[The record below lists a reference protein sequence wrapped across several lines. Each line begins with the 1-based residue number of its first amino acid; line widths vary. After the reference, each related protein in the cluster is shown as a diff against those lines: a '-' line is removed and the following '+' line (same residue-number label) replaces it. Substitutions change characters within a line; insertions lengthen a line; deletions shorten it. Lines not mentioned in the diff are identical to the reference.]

1 LIGLAWFWK
10 NLHIYFTYKKK
21 YNMSYEN
28 FPESH
33 KSVENTVV
41 KNNNG
46 RNILTAILVI
56 LLLGTWGYIIY
67 DRNKVRQE
75 KEGLTTQI
83 VTSDSAK
90 NELQRELDD
99 AALRLDA
106 LKTSNVKADSLLK
119 TKDKDIQGLKS
130 KVQAILNDKNAT
142 ASQLSEARRLIAQLK
157 GNIDTYTAEIESLK
171 AENTQLTED
180 KRVVTQQRDVVQK
193 NYDSANQV
201 IKQKEDVIDVGSTL
215 HASNFSIVGVKEKS
229 SGKEKITTTAK
240 RVDKLRI
247 SFDID
252 ENRITQSGPKDIY
265 VCITAPDGKPV
276 AVDALGS
283 GKFVTRDGVERQFT
297 KKIQINYEQGQKEPV
312 KVEWSQNSNF
322 QTGNYKIE
330 IYNNGFKIGEGVRS
344 FKKGGL
350 FS

>member
-1 LIGLAWFWK
+1 
-10 NLHIYFTYKKK
+10 
-21 YNMSYEN
+21 MSYEN
-28 FPESH
+28 FPESN
-33 KSVENTVV
+33 SPVEKTTV
-41 KNNNG
+41 KNNNN
-46 RNILTAILVI
+46 RNILTVLLVI
-56 LLLGTWGYIIY
+56 ALLGTWGYIIY
-67 DRNKVRQE
+67 DKNKTQQE
-75 KEGLTTQI
+75 KQELTTQI
-83 VTSDSAK
+83 VNSDSSK

-106 LKTSNVKADSLLK
+106 LKTTNVKADSLLK
-119 TKDKDIQGLKS
+119 TKDKDIEALKS
-130 KVQAILNDKNAT
+130 RVQAILNDKKAT
-142 ASQLSEARRLIAQLK
+142 TAQLAEARRLIAQLK

-171 AENTQLTED
+171 AENSQLTED

-193 NYDSANQV
+193 NYDSANTV
-201 IKQKEDVIDVGSTL
+201 IKQKEDVIDIGSTL
-215 HASNFSIVGVKEKS
+215 HASNFKIEGIKERH
-229 SGKEKITTTAK
+229 SGKEKVTTTAK

-247 SFDID
+247 SFDVD

-265 VCITAPDGKPV
+265 VCITAPDGNPV

-283 GKFVTRDGVERQFT
+283 GKFSTRDGQERSFT
-297 KKIQINYEQGQKEPV
+297 KKIQINYVQGQKEPV
-312 KVEWSQNSNF
+312 QVEWNQNSEF